1 MIFKSKRNK
10 VWLESG
16 RVYKRVSMGAE
27 AARREACILRGL
39 LEAGVAAPRVLALEH
54 DLLALEYVA
63 GETLADVIEL
73 ADMTGEHIGAEIL
86 AARVIDWFAAFY
98 AACPGKIR
106 GDVNCRN
113 FIVAPGAHIIYGVD
127 FEHLDCGCKEADAGR
142 LAAFILNYDPAYTRY
157 KLELAGAVTDN
168 FCARLD
174 IERGLA
180 AAEQALEQE
189 RMRQRRS

>member
-10 VWLESG
+10 VWLEGG

-39 LEAGVAAPRVLALEH
+39 LEAGVAVPRVLALGH

-63 GETLADVIEL
+63 GETLADIIER
-73 ADMTGEHIGAEIL
+73 EHICSHML
-86 AARVIDWFAAFY
+86 AGRVIDWFAAFY

-113 FIVAPGAHIIYGVD
+113 FIVAPGAYIIYGVD
-127 FEHLDCGCKEADAGR
+127 FEELGDGGKEADAGR
-142 LAAFILNYDPAYTRY
+142 LAAFILNYDPAYTSY
-157 KLELAGAVTDN
+157 KIELAGAIIDN
-168 FCARLD
+168 FCARLGV
-174 IERGLA
+174 ERGLA
-180 AAEQALEQE
+180 TAEQALEQE
-189 RMRQRRS
+189 RMRQRRG